1 MDRQGTEAWLAIL
14 YWLASFRL
22 VRSPVSKKK
31 KRYKVPEVDT
41 WTPLAHIHMCTYMC
55 MSP

>member
-31 KRYKVPEVDT
+31 RYKVPEVDT